1 MLIVNLSLMSGT
13 VPHQFRKA
21 LVTPLLK
28 KQSLDQN
35 ILKKYRP
42 VSNLPFLS
50 KIIEKIVLSQLQT
63 QVEEN
68 GILEE
73 FQYAYGKYH
82 SSETALLDVTSAL
95 LDHADEG

>member
-1 MLIVNLSLMSGT
+1 MYSHI
-13 VPHQFRKA
+13 K
-21 LVTPLLK
+21 
-28 KQSLDQN
+28 
-35 ILKKYRP
+35 ILEARW
-42 VSNLPFLS
+42 NGAH
-50 KIIEKIVLSQLQT
+50 EKIVLSQLQT